1 MGVSTIALSTLSI
14 EKFENTILEEVII
27 YCSDVIS
34 KKEKFLGLQVGM
46 HKAFAWKFWTF
57 ADVNKN

>member
-46 HKAFAWKFWTF
+46 HKAFA
-57 ADVNKN
+57 

>member
-14 EKFENTILEEVII
+14 EKFENTILEEVMI

-46 HKAFAWKFWTF
+46 HKVFA
-57 ADVNKN
+57 